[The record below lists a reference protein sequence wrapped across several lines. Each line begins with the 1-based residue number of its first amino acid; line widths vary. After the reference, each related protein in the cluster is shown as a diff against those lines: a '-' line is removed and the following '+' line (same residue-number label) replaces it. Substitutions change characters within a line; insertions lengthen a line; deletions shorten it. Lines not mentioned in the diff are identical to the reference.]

1 MNHKVAVRSFIE
13 VGGTGVVGMLSG
25 QDWFGL
31 IRVNWIVVKIITDTN
46 FCGLYFLY
54 WFLVQ
59 VLGEIFDLTISDK
72 SQPQSITN
80 EIVDPEKRVTK
91 KINWMMLQAE
101 SLFFQKYI
109 LTTQKQRKH
118 WFSFRDSFFF

>member
-13 VGGTGVVGMLSG
+13 VGGTGVVEMLSG

-101 SLFFQKYI
+101 SLFFSEIYFDNSKAKKTLI
-109 LTTQKQRKH
+109 
-118 WFSFRDSFFF
+118 FF

>member
-25 QDWFGL
+25 LDRFGL
-31 IRVNWIVVKIITDTN
+31 IRANWIIVKIIIGTDLMS
-46 FCGLYFLY
+46 CPSKYY

-59 VLGEIFDLTISDK
+59 VLGGIFDLTISDK

-80 EIVDPEKRVTK
+80 EIVDPEKRVTN

-101 SLFFQKYI
+101 SLFFSEIYFDNSKAKKTLI
-109 LTTQKQRKH
+109 
-118 WFSFRDSFFF
+118 FF

>member
-25 QDWFGL
+25 SGSFW
-31 IRVNWIVVKIITDTN
+31 VNSSPIVVKINIGTDLCLVHLNTID
-46 FCGLYFLY
+46 
-54 WFLVQ
+54 FLVQ
-59 VLGEIFDLTISDK
+59 VLGGIFDLTISDK

-91 KINWMMLQAE
+91 KIN
-101 SLFFQKYI
+101 
-109 LTTQKQRKH
+109 
-118 WFSFRDSFFF
+118 

>member
-25 QDWFGL
+25 LDRFGL
-31 IRVNWIVVKIITDTN
+31 IRANWIIVKIIIGTDLMS
-46 FCGLYFLY
+46 CPSKYY

-59 VLGEIFDLTISDK
+59 VLGGIFDLTISDK

-101 SLFFQKYI
+101 SLFFSEIYFDNSKAKKTLI
-109 LTTQKQRKH
+109 
-118 WFSFRDSFFF
+118 FF